1 MSKKGPSR
9 EDTDSGSDLNC
20 APETKGRPPFIEKLP
35 AQSSHFG
42 PFHANEVSN
51 LCTSDWSGQ
60 VAVYWLDGSMATEG
74 GTSLQ

>member
-1 MSKKGPSR
+1 MSKKCSCR
-9 EDTDSGSDLNC
+9 EDIDSSSNLNY

-42 PFHANEVSN
+42 PFHANEVSD
-51 LCTSDWSGQ
+51 LCSSDWSGQ